1 MVTAPPVPLYHY
13 TTIPLYHY
21 TGANG
26 AEGGLTVLREV
37 PDHQM
42 GGVFFLLLNGIPIW
56 YGLSGILYPVV
67 S

>member
-42 GGVFFLLLNGIPIW
+42 GGGYFNFFNF
-56 YGLSGILYPVV
+56 
-67 S
+67 